1 MHSTLPDSYIRT
13 PFLHSSPET
22 RALLVAT
29 PACRRRSTL
38 AALGKSAGAALL
50 TIAAL
55 FKAAP
60 RGS

>member
-1 MHSTLPDSYIRT
+1 MHSTLPDSYIST

-22 RALLVAT
+22 RALLAAT
-29 PACRRRSTL
+29 PACRRRFAL
-38 AALGKSAGAALL
+38 AALRRWAGAALL